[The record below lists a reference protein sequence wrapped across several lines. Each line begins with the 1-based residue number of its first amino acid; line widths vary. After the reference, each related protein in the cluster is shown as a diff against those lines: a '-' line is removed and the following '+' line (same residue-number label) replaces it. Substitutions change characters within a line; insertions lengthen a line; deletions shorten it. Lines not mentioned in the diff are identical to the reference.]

1 MFGAESKT
9 SALMRGVSHEVTFQN
24 DATNATDALNSD
36 EQPLTGH
43 GEEVSC
49 GTCLCEVPRSEAT
62 AMDCGHLFCND
73 CWKQHL
79 SIQIGDGRSR
89 RLPCMGIKCGVI
101 CDEVKA
107 RLPCW

>member
-1 MFGAESKT
+1 MLCWRAG
-9 SALMRGVSHEVTFQN
+9 
-24 DATNATDALNSD
+24 D
-36 EQPLTGH
+36 

-49 GTCLCEVPRSEAT
+49 GTCLCEVRRADAT

-73 CWKQHL
+73 CWGQHL
-79 SIQIGDGRSR
+79 RIQIGEGKSR

-107 RLPCW
+107 RSATHATSGSRTPKP